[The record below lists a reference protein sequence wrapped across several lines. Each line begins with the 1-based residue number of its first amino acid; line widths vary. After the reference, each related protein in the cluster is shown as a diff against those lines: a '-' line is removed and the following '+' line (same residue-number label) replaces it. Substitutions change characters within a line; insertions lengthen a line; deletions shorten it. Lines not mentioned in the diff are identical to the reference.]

1 VAQSAAV
8 EVAAKLQLKPGQSVA
23 VVGDVRDGALELGS
37 EHPSADDP
45 ATADAVIA
53 FVANSDELDG
63 LSDAVVASARRDA
76 LTWVAYPKAGRLGT
90 DLNRDSLAE
99 RMRNAGVRP
108 VRQVALDDV
117 WSALRFRPA

>member
-1 VAQSAAV
+1 V

-23 VVGDVRDGALELGS
+23 VMGDPREAVLELGS
-37 EHPSADDP
+37 EHASADDP

-53 FVANSDELDG
+53 FAANGQELDELRG
-63 LSDAVVASARRDA
+63 PVLAGARRDA
-76 LTWVAYPKAGRLGT
+76 LTWVAYPKAGQLGT

-99 RMRNAGVRP
+99 RMRAEGVRP
-108 VRQVALDDV
+108 VRQVALDAV

>member
-1 VAQSAAV
+1 V

-23 VVGDVRDGALELGS
+23 VVGDVRDTALKLGS

-53 FVANSDELDG
+53 FAANATELDELREPVLAG
-63 LSDAVVASARRDA
+63 ARRDA
-76 LTWVAYPKAGRLGT
+76 LTWIAYPKAGQLGT

-99 RMRNAGVRP
+99 RMRAEGVRP
-108 VRQVALDDV
+108 VRQVALDAV

>member
-1 VAQSAAV
+1 V
-8 EVAAKLQLKPGQSVA
+8 EVAGKLQLKPGHSVA
-23 VVGDVRDGALELGS
+23 VVGDPRDAVLELGS
-37 EHPSADDP
+37 EHPRAADP

-53 FVANSDELDG
+53 FAANRRELDG
-63 LSDAVVASARRDA
+63 LREPVLAGARRDA
-76 LTWVAYPKAGRLGT
+76 LTWIAYPKAGQLDT

-99 RMRNAGVRP
+99 RMRAQGVRP